1 VTLAQGGATYA
12 ARAARRAAD
21 RASERVAERNG
32 VHAER

>member
-1 VTLAQGGATYA
+1 VTLAHGGATYA